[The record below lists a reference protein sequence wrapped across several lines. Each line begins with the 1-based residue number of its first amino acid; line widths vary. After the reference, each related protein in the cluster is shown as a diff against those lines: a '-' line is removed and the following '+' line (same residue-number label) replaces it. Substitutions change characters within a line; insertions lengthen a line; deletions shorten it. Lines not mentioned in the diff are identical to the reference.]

1 MLQYLL
7 TPFLVSALASLAAG
21 WMLIPILKKL
31 KAGQFIST
39 DAPERHR
46 AKGGTPTMG
55 GAIIVVGLLLTVV
68 TLPRPE
74 GGLRLAGGVLLA
86 TLGFGLIGFIDDLLI
101 VVRGKNLGLRA
112 REKLLGQFLVAAAFA
127 VWYYNADPGRVAID
141 TPLFTVPRVLLAVWH
156 VLLMMGMSNAVNLTD
171 GLDGL
176 AAGVS
181 LPVWIA
187 LALMAAFVPSSVGV
201 VAAAGRDVGL
211 LVFCAAFAGATVGY
225 MWYNAH
231 PAQVFM
237 GDTGSLAIGGGMAAV
252 AIALRLEWVLLVAA
266 AIHIVEMFSVMAQ
279 VASFKTT
286 GKRIFKMSPL
296 HHHFE
301 LCDQPETRIVARFT
315 IASTL
320 CALIAL
326 LIVFYR

>member
-1 MLQYLL
+1 MLQYFFA
-7 TPFLVSALASLAAG
+7 PFLIAALAALTAG
-21 WMLIPILKKL
+21 WMLIPILRKL

-39 DAPERHR
+39 DAPDRHR

-55 GAIIVVGLLLTVV
+55 GAIILAGLLVAVLA
-68 TLPRPE
+68 LPRPE
-74 GGLRLAGGVLLA
+74 GGLRLSGGVVLA

-101 VVRGKNLGLRA
+101 VSRGKNLGLRA

-127 VWYYNADPGRVAID
+127 VWYYNADPGRVPID
-141 TPLFTVPRVLLAVWH
+141 SPHFTVPRILLAVWH
-156 VLLMMGMSNAVNLTD
+156 VLLLMGMSNAVNLTD

-181 LPVWIA
+181 LPVWLA
-187 LALMAAFVPSSVGV
+187 LAVLAAFIPAGAGMVASSGT
-201 VAAAGRDVGL
+201 DVGL
-211 LVFCAAFAGATVGY
+211 LIFCAAFAGATVGY
-225 MWYNAH
+225 LWYNAH

-237 GDTGSLAIGGGMAAV
+237 GDTGSLAIGGGMAAA
-252 AIALRLEWVLLVAA
+252 AIALRQEWILLVAA

-301 LCDQPETRIVARFT
+301 LCNQPETRIVARFT

>member
-7 TPFLVSALASLAAG
+7 APFLVAALAALAAG
-21 WMLIPILKKL
+21 WMLIPVLRKL
-31 KAGQFIST
+31 KAGQFISS
-39 DAPERHR
+39 DAPDRHK

-55 GAIIVVGLLLTVV
+55 GAIIVAGLLFAFFA
-68 TLPRPE
+68 LPRPR
-74 GGLRLAGGVLLA
+74 GGTELAVGVLLA
-86 TLGFGLIGFIDDLLI
+86 TVGFGLIGFIDDLLI

-112 REKLLGQFLVAAAFA
+112 REKLLGQFLVAVAFA
-127 VWYYNADPGRVAID
+127 LWYYNADPARVPLD
-141 TPLFTVPRVLLAVWH
+141 TPLVTAPRVLLAIWH

-187 LALMAAFVPSSVGV
+187 LGLMAAFVPAASG
-201 VAAAGRDVGL
+201 VAAAAGIDPGL
-211 LVFCAAFAGATVGY
+211 VVFCAAFAGATVGY
-225 MWYNAH
+225 LWYNAH

-237 GDTGSLAIGGGMAAV
+237 GDTGSLAIGGGMAAA
-252 AIALRLEWVLLVAA
+252 AIAMRQEWVLLVAA
-266 AIHIVEMFSVMAQ
+266 AIHLVEMFSVMAQ

-320 CALIAL
+320 CALLAL
-326 LIVFYR
+326 LIVFCR

>member
-1 MLQYLL
+1 MLQYLFA
-7 TPFLVSALASLAAG
+7 PFLIAALAALAAG
-21 WMLIPILKKL
+21 WMLIPILRKL

-39 DAPERHR
+39 DAPDRHR

-55 GAIIVVGLLLTVV
+55 GAIILAGLLFAVLA
-68 TLPRPE
+68 LPRPQ
-74 GGLRLAGGVLLA
+74 GGFQLAGGVALA
-86 TLGFGLIGFIDDLLI
+86 TIGFGLIGFIDDLLI

-112 REKLLGQFLVAAAFA
+112 REKLLGQFLVAVAFA
-127 VWYYNADPGRVAID
+127 VWYYNADPGRVPLG
-141 TPLFTVPRVLLAVWH
+141 TPAFTLPRVLLAVWH
-156 VLLMMGMSNAVNLTD
+156 VLLLMGMSNAVNLTD

-187 LALMAAFVPSSVGV
+187 LALLAAFVPAAGGV
-201 VAAAGRDVGL
+201 VVASGADVGL
-211 LVFCAAFAGATVGY
+211 VVFCAAFAGATVGY
-225 MWYNAH
+225 LWYNAH

-237 GDTGSLAIGGGMAAV
+237 GDTGSLAIGGGMAAA
-252 AIALRLEWVLLVAA
+252 AIALRQEWILLVAA
-266 AIHIVEMFSVMAQ
+266 AIHLVEMFSVMAQ

-320 CALIAL
+320 CALLAL

>member
-7 TPFLVSALASLAAG
+7 APFLVAALAALAAG
-21 WMLIPILKKL
+21 WMLIPVLRKL
-31 KAGQFIST
+31 KAGQFISS
-39 DAPERHR
+39 DAPDRHK

-55 GAIIVVGLLLTVV
+55 GAIIVAGLLIAFFA
-68 TLPRPE
+68 LPRPQ
-74 GGLRLAGGVLLA
+74 GGTELAFGVVLA

-112 REKLLGQFLVAAAFA
+112 REKLLGQFLVAVGFA
-127 VWYYNADPGRVAID
+127 LWYYNADPARVPLD
-141 TPLFTVPRVLLAVWH
+141 TPLITVPRVLLAAWH

-187 LALMAAFVPSSVGV
+187 LGLMAAFVPAASG
-201 VAAAGRDVGL
+201 VAAAAGIDSGL
-211 LVFCAAFAGATVGY
+211 VVFCAAFAGATVGY
-225 MWYNAH
+225 LWYNAH

-237 GDTGSLAIGGGMAAV
+237 GDTGSLAIGGGMAAA
-252 AIALRLEWVLLVAA
+252 AIAMRQEWVLLVAA
-266 AIHIVEMFSVMAQ
+266 AIHLVEMFSVMAQ

-301 LCDQPETRIVARFT
+301 LCDQPEIRIVARFT

-320 CALIAL
+320 CALLAL